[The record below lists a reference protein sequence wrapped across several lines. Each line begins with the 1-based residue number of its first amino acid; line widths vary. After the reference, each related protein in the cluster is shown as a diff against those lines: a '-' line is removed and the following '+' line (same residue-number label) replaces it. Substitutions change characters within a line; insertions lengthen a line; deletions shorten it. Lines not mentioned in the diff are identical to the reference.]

1 MEKINLDIE
10 LKNLLSEIDILKEK
24 WDLCTPLSDDEARM
38 LKEDIEIT
46 QTYNSN
52 AIEGN
57 TLSLAETKAIL
68 LHGVTIEGKPLKDHL
83 EAINHVFAMRYIDKI
98 AFSGDKTLKESEILE
113 IHRLILTDIR
123 PEEAGIYRNVNVRV
137 GGSWRKFPKPE
148 EIKGLMDSFINDMN
162 ALIRQV
168 HPVILSAKIHQ
179 GLVFIHPF
187 IDGNG
192 RTARLLM
199 NLTLLRNG
207 YPPAC
212 IYYHERKDYYA
223 ALESANFGDT
233 KGFEYVIASAVKNSM
248 EDYLSFVKVKNNL
261 DKQKI
266 SDKKINTE
274 PDDFSKDLNNRLDKG
289 KGWER

>member
-1 MEKINLDIE
+1 MEIGKKLNGILDKIDA
-10 LKNLLSEIDILKEK
+10 LKKRWDSSLPLSE
-24 WDLCTPLSDDEARM
+24 DEALM
-38 LKEDIEIT
+38 LKEDFEIT

-57 TLSLAETKAIL
+57 TLSLAETKTIL

-83 EAINHVFAMRYIDKI
+83 EAINHVYAMRYIDKI
-98 AFSGDKTLKESEILE
+98 AFNSDKKLKESEILE

-123 PEEAGIYRNVNVRV
+123 PEDAGVYRKVNVRV
-137 GGSWRKFPKPE
+137 GGSWRKFPKPDEVKGFMDNFIE
-148 EIKGLMDSFINDMN
+148 EMN
-162 ALIRQV
+162 LKIDKI
-168 HPVILSAKIHQ
+168 HPVILAAQIHQ
-179 GLVFIHPF
+179 GFVFIHPF

-212 IYYHERKDYYA
+212 IYFHERKNYYA

-233 KGFEYVIASAVKNSM
+233 KGFEYVIAEAVKNSM
-248 EDYLSFVKVKNNL
+248 EDYLSFVKIKEKPGIRIEKAVKTL
-261 DKQKI
+261 
-266 SDKKINTE
+266 E
-274 PDDFSKDLNNRLDKG
+274 KDNDM
-289 KGWER
+289 ER

>member
-1 MEKINLDIE
+1 MDIDFE

-24 WDLCTPLSDDEARM
+24 WDLCMPLSEDEARM
-38 LKEDIEIT
+38 LKEDLEIT

-83 EAINHVFAMRYIDKI
+83 EAINHVFAMRFIDKI
-98 AFSGDKTLKESEILE
+98 AFNTDKTLKESEILE

-123 PEEAGIYRNVNVRV
+123 PEEAGSYRKANVRV

-148 EIKGLMDSFINDMN
+148 EVKKLMDDFIDEMN
-162 ALIRQV
+162 SKIGKL

-212 IYYHERKDYYA
+212 IYYNERKDYYA

-248 EDYLSFVKVKNNL
+248 EDYLSFVKVKNKNAEL
-261 DKQKI
+261 KQSVK
-266 SDKKINTE
+266 SENTPE
-274 PDDFSKDLNNRLDKG
+274 PDAFSKDLQNRLGKN
-289 KGWER
+289 KGWDR

>member
-1 MEKINLDIE
+1 MEIGKKLNETLDKIDA
-10 LKNLLSEIDILKEK
+10 LKKRWDSSLPLSE
-24 WDLCTPLSDDEARM
+24 DEALM
-38 LKEDIEIT
+38 LKEDLEIT

-57 TLSLAETKAIL
+57 TLSLAETKTIL

-83 EAINHVFAMRYIDKI
+83 EAINHVYAMRYIDKV
-98 AFSGDKTLKESEILE
+98 AFDSDKKLKESDILE

-123 PEEAGIYRNVNVRV
+123 PEDAGTYRKVNVRV

-148 EIKGLMDSFINDMN
+148 EVKELMDNFMKDMN
-162 ALIRQV
+162 SKIGSI

-212 IYYHERKDYYA
+212 IYFHERKNYYA
-223 ALESANFGDT
+223 ALESANFGEA
-233 KGFEYVIASAVKNSM
+233 KGFEYVIATAVKNSM
-248 EDYLSFVKVKNNL
+248 EDYLSFVKIKNTRDSRVEKSVKF
-261 DKQKI
+261 K
-266 SDKKINTE
+266 
-274 PDDFSKDLNNRLDKG
+274 DKG
-289 KGWER
+289 MER

>member
-1 MEKINLDIE
+1 MNIDSE
-10 LKNLLSEIDILKEK
+10 LHTLLNEIDILKEK
-24 WDLCTPLSDDEARM
+24 WDSCLPLSEDETRM
-38 LKEDIEIT
+38 LKEDLEIT

-83 EAINHVFAMRYIDKI
+83 EAINHVFAMRYIDKL
-98 AFSGDKTLKESEILE
+98 AFNSDKKLKESEILE
-113 IHRLILTDIR
+113 IHKLILTDIR
-123 PEEAGIYRNVNVRV
+123 PEEAGVYRKVNVRV

-148 EIKGLMDSFINDMN
+148 EIKGLMDDFINDMN
-162 ALIRQV
+162 AKIDLI

-179 GLVFIHPF
+179 GFVFIHPF

-233 KGFEYVIASAVKNSM
+233 KGFEFVIASAVKNSM
-248 EDYLSFVKVKNNL
+248 EDYLSFVKVKNDLN
-261 DKQKI
+261 KQKAY
-266 SDKKINTE
+266 DRKITPE
-274 PDDFSKDLNNRLDKG
+274 PDDFTKDLNNRMGKD
-289 KGWER
+289 KGWEL